1 MEEEEDMDGFDELSD
16 GDDETIVVPSAA
28 LEHDDSWKVRYAAC
42 KCLDAFVHALVRNAN
57 ESKIRSGV
65 YLRHASTAVRL
76 LVSLLSVITQRLGHE
91 RQPTVLLGLLNA
103 LGIALDLREPN
114 IPVNVVSLMTASLGV
129 IERRKDGSS
138 PLIVEAA
145 CGVLQRLC
153 RSPDVSTT
161 VADKLLSMFG
171 ETIIGTL
178 KSDIATS
185 HTSSQRAV
193 LALLEALLTLFGERL
208 LPQLSEAC
216 FAKLTSACTCGDE
229 LVATAAFGALR
240 AATRLISTI
249 SCSLHLHRLLL
260 LVSMQCDA
268 HTVLSE

>member
-1 MEEEEDMDGFDELSD
+1 VEEEEDMDGFDELSD
-16 GDDETIVVPSAA
+16 GDDETTVVPSAA

-42 KCLDAFVHALVRNAN
+42 KCIDAFVHALVRNAN

-76 LVSLLSVITQRLGHE
+76 LLSLLSVLAERLDHE
-91 RQPTVLLGLLNA
+91 RQPTVLLGLLDA

-114 IPVNVVSLMTASLGV
+114 IPIDVVSLTTALLGV
-129 IERRKDGSS
+129 VERSKDGSS

-153 RSPDVSTT
+153 QSPDASTALTDELVS
-161 VADKLLSMFG
+161 ALG

-185 HTSSQRAV
+185 HASSQRAV

-208 LPQLSEAC
+208 LPLLSEAC
-216 FAKLTSACTCGDE
+216 FAKLTSACTSGDE
-229 LVATAAFGALR
+229 LVATAAFDAMR
-240 AATRLISTI
+240 AATGLTSTI
-249 SCSLHLHRLLL
+249 LCSWHLHRFLLL
-260 LVSMQCDA
+260 TSTQLDN
-268 HTVLSE
+268 HGVLS